1 MATFNHSHMF
11 DLMESKQWQHDDG
24 RTASLYGAVPYHSD
38 PTGWRVVTVGWTVI
52 HKKTGIVGIGRAPW
66 KTKQEAENWLYGK

>member
-11 DLMESKQWQHDDG
+11 DLVESKQWQHDDG

-38 PTGWRVVTVGWTVI
+38 STGWRVVTVGWTVI
-52 HKKTGIVGIGRAPW
+52 HKKTGIVGIGRKPW
-66 KTKQEAENWLYGK
+66 KTKKEAEDWLYGR